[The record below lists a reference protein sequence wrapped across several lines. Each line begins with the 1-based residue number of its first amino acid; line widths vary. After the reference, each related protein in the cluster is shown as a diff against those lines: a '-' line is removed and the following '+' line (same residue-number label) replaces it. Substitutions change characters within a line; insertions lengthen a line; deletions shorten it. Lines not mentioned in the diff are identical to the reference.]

1 MEWIEDILFKH
12 SAIQAVIVLSLIIFL
27 GLALGRL
34 RFKGISLG
42 ITFVF
47 FMGILAGYAGLSI
60 DPMMLNYAE
69 SSGLV
74 LFVYALGLQ
83 VGPGFF
89 SSFRKGGIRLNIVS
103 LLLILAG
110 TVMAIAIGFGFS
122 MSIDETTGVLCGATT
137 NTPALAAAQQTLKQ
151 LGLSSSSAALGCAV
165 TYPLGVVG
173 VILAM
178 IVLRKC
184 FVRPVDL
191 EEPKDEDAEHTFIA
205 TFVVRNPGIRKHT
218 LKEIKDESALEFIV
232 TRLWRNGKVCIP
244 NSDKVLEEGDR
255 LMVITKEKDVSALT
269 FLFGEKEEKDWN
281 RHRINWNA
289 LDKNIVSRHIM
300 VSRTEVNGKK
310 LGSLHLRSAMG
321 LTVSRV
327 LRSGVH
333 LLATPGLRLQM
344 GDRLTV
350 VGPSSNIDQAERLLG
365 NRVGSLKEPNLAVI
379 FLGMMIGLIL
389 GSIPVSFPG
398 SSIPVKLGLAGG
410 PIVIGLL
417 MGCYG
422 PRFHIVTYTTR
433 SANLMLRGI
442 GLSFYLGCLGLDA
455 GTHFFDTLV
464 GPQGLLWISVGF
476 LLTFVPVV
484 LMGIVAMRLFHLN
497 FGNTCGMLCG
507 GMANPMA
514 LTYANTTIKGD
525 SPAVSYATVYP
536 LGMFVR
542 VIIAQVIILMFE

>member
-1 MEWIEDILFKH
+1 MDWIEDILFKH
-12 SAIQAVIVLSLIIFL
+12 SAIQAVIVLSLIIFT

-89 SSFRKGGIRLNIVS
+89 SSFRKGGVRLNIVS
-103 LLLILAG
+103 LLLILVG
-110 TVMAIAIGFGFS
+110 TIMAIAIGCGMS
-122 MSIDETTGVLCGATT
+122 MKIDETTGVLCGATT

-151 LGLSSSSAALGCAV
+151 LGLQSSSAALGCAV

-191 EEPKDEDAEHTFIA
+191 QEPKEDDAEQTFIA
-205 TFVVRNPGIRKHT
+205 TFVVRNPGIRKHS
-218 LKEIKDESALEFIV
+218 LKEIKDESAVEFIV
-232 TRLWRNGKVCIP
+232 TRLWRDGKVCIP
-244 NSDKVLEEGDR
+244 NSEKTLEEGDR
-255 LMVITKEKDVSALT
+255 LMVITKEKDVPALT

-289 LDKNIVSRHIM
+289 IDKNIVSRHIM

-350 VGPSSNIDQAERLLG
+350 VGASSNIDQAEKLLG

-410 PIVIGLL
+410 PIVAGLL

-455 GTHFFDTLV
+455 GTHFFDTLI

-476 LLTFVPVV
+476 VLTFVPVV
-484 LMGIVAMRLFHLN
+484 LIGIISMRWFHLN

-542 VIIAQVIILMFE
+542 VIIAQIIILMFE

>member
-12 SAIQAVIVLSLIIFL
+12 SAIQAVIVLSLIIFS

-484 LMGIVAMRLFHLN
+484 LMGVVAMRLFHLN

-514 LTYANTTIKGD
+514 LTYANTIIKGD

>member
-1 MEWIEDILFKH
+1 MEWIDDILFKH
-12 SAIQAVIVLSLIIFL
+12 SAIQAVIVLSLIIFT

-47 FMGILAGYAGLSI
+47 FMGIMAGYAGLSI

-89 SSFRKGGIRLNIVS
+89 SSFRKGGVRLNIVS
-103 LLLILAG
+103 LLLILVG
-110 TVMAIAIGFGFS
+110 TVMAIAIGYGSS

-205 TFVVRNPGIRKHT
+205 TFIVRNPGIRKHT
-218 LKEIKDESALEFIV
+218 LKEIKAESALEFIV

-244 NSDKVLEEGDR
+244 NSEKIIEEGDR
-255 LMVITKEKDVSALT
+255 LMVITKEKDVPALT

-289 LDKNIVSRHIM
+289 IDKNIVSRHIM

-310 LGSLHLRSAMG
+310 LGTLHLRSAMG

-484 LMGIVAMRLFHLN
+484 LIGVIAMRLFHLN

-542 VIIAQVIILMFE
+542 VIIAQIIILMFE

>member
-12 SAIQAVIVLSLIIFL
+12 SAIQAVIVLSLIIFT

-34 RFKGISLG
+34 RFRGISLG

-47 FMGILAGYAGLSI
+47 FTGILAGYAGLTI

-89 SSFRKGGIRLNIVS
+89 SSFRKGGVRLNIVS
-103 LLLILAG
+103 LILILTG
-110 TVMAIAIGFGFS
+110 TIMAIAIGCGLH

-151 LGLSSSSAALGCAV
+151 LGLQSSSAALGCAV

-191 EEPKDEDAEHTFIA
+191 EEPKEDDAEHTFIA
-205 TFVVRNPGIRKHT
+205 TFIVRNPGIRKHS
-218 LKEIKDESALEFIV
+218 LKEIKEESALEFIV

-244 NSDKVLEEGDR
+244 NSDKVLEDGDR
-255 LMVITKEKDVSALT
+255 LMVITKEKDVPALT

-289 LDKNIVSRHIM
+289 IDKNIVSRHIM
-300 VSRTEVNGKK
+300 VSRSEVNGKK

-333 LLATPGLRLQM
+333 LLATPGLRLQL

-350 VGPSSNIDQAERLLG
+350 VGASSNIDQAEKLLG

-379 FLGMMIGLIL
+379 FLGMMVGLIL

-410 PIVIGLL
+410 PIVAGLL

-455 GTHFFDTLV
+455 GTHFFETLV
-464 GPQGLLWISVGF
+464 GPQGLLWISAGF
-476 LLTFVPVV
+476 ALTFIPVV
-484 LMGIVAMRLFHLN
+484 VIGIISMRWFHLN

-525 SPAVSYATVYP
+525 SPSVSYATVYP

-542 VIIAQVIILMFE
+542 VIIAQIIILLF

>member
-12 SAIQAVIVLSLIIFL
+12 SAIQAVIVLSLIIFS

-110 TVMAIAIGFGFS
+110 TIMAIAIGFGFS

>member
-1 MEWIEDILFKH
+1 MDWIEDILFKH
-12 SAIQAVIVLSLIIFL
+12 SAIQAVIVLSLIIFT

-47 FMGILAGYAGLSI
+47 FTGILAGYAGLTI

-89 SSFRKGGIRLNIVS
+89 SSFRKGGVRLNIVS
-103 LLLILAG
+103 LILILTG
-110 TVMAIAIGFGFS
+110 TVMAIAIGCGLS

-151 LGLSSSSAALGCAV
+151 LGLQSSSAALGCAV

-184 FVRPVDL
+184 FVRPADL
-191 EEPKDEDAEHTFIA
+191 EEPKEDDAEHTFIA
-205 TFVVRNPGIRKHT
+205 TFIVRNPGIRKHS
-218 LKEIKDESALEFIV
+218 LKEIKEESALEFIV
-232 TRLWRNGKVCIP
+232 TRLWRGGKVCIP
-244 NSDKVLEEGDR
+244 NSDKVLEDGDR

-300 VSRTEVNGKK
+300 VSRSEVNGKK

-333 LLATPGLRLQM
+333 LLATPGLRLQL

-350 VGPSSNIDQAERLLG
+350 VGASSNIDQAEKLLG

-379 FLGMMIGLIL
+379 FLGMMVGLIL

-410 PIVIGLL
+410 PIVAGLL

-455 GTHFFDTLV
+455 GTHFFETLV

-476 LLTFVPVV
+476 ALTFIPVLLIGV
-484 LMGIVAMRLFHLN
+484 IAMRWFHLN

-542 VIIAQVIILMFE
+542 VIIAQVIILMFQ

>member
-12 SAIQAVIVLSLIIFL
+12 SAIQAVIVLSLIIFS

>member
-1 MEWIEDILFKH
+1 MDWIEDILFKH
-12 SAIQAVIVLSLIIFL
+12 SAIQAVIVLSLIIFT

-89 SSFRKGGIRLNIVS
+89 SSFRKGGVRLNIVS
-103 LLLILAG
+103 LLLILVG
-110 TVMAIAIGFGFS
+110 TIMAIAIGCGMS
-122 MSIDETTGVLCGATT
+122 MKIDETTGVLCGATT

-151 LGLSSSSAALGCAV
+151 LGLQSSSAALGCAV

-191 EEPKDEDAEHTFIA
+191 QEPKEDDAEQTFIA
-205 TFVVRNPGIRKHT
+205 TFVVRNPGIRKHS
-218 LKEIKDESALEFIV
+218 LKEIKDESAVEFIV
-232 TRLWRNGKVCIP
+232 TRLWRDGKVCIP
-244 NSDKVLEEGDR
+244 NSEKTLEEGDR
-255 LMVITKEKDVSALT
+255 LMVITKEKDVPALT

-289 LDKNIVSRHIM
+289 IDKNIVSRHIM

-350 VGPSSNIDQAERLLG
+350 VGSSSNIDQAEKLLG

-410 PIVIGLL
+410 PIVAGLL

-455 GTHFFDTLV
+455 GTHFFDTLI

-476 LLTFVPVV
+476 VLTFVPVV
-484 LMGIVAMRLFHLN
+484 LIGIISMRWFHLN

-542 VIIAQVIILMFE
+542 VIIAQIIILMFE